1 MLYAQTAKEF
11 VQDSY
16 QLISAN
22 SPTVP
27 LQGNDMAKG
36 IHFLNNLLK
45 YYSSSALLLTIS
57 KKIQFQV
64 QIGQQ
69 FVTFGAPSF
78 VPTPD
83 VTQGRLANLENAW
96 LELDGVDYPLII
108 ESRNV
113 FFGSYKYEPQ
123 LGLPRYAIIVNETNL
138 TQMQLYPAPSQ
149 VYDVF
154 VYGKFQLPYIS
165 ENDDMSSLPQYYLRF
180 LTFALAR
187 DLAFYKG
194 RSKAWDEKLET
205 MYQEAWDNMESS
217 SSVNLVIESG
227 SESFLNGSWRLRAG
241 V

>member
-11 VQDSY
+11 VQDAY
-16 QLISAN
+16 QLISAS

-27 LQGNDMAKG
+27 LHGNDMSKG

-45 YYSSSALLLTIS
+45 FYSSSALLLTIS
-57 KKIQFQV
+57 KKVQFSL

-69 FVTFGAPSF
+69 FVTFGDASY

-96 LELDGVDYPLII
+96 LELDGVDYPLIS

-123 LGLPRYAIIVNETNL
+123 QGLPRFIIIDNDTNL
-138 TQMQLYPAPSQ
+138 TTVQFYPSASQ
-149 VYDVF
+149 VYNVF
-154 VYGKFQLPYIS
+154 MYGKFQLPYVS

-194 RSKAWDEKLET
+194 RSKAWDQKLEG
-205 MYQEAWDNMESS
+205 MYQEAFDQMESVTS
-217 SSVNLVIESG
+217 LNLVIDTGNESY
-227 SESFLNGSWRLRAG
+227 LNGAYRVRAG
-241 V
+241 I